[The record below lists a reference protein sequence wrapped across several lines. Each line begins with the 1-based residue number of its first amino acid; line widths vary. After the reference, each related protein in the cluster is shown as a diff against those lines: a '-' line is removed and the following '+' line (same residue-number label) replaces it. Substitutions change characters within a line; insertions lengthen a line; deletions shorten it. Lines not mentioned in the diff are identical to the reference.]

1 MLDDVLHRIRSS
13 RLGRLDRGQVTQVRS
28 ASALFSGDY
37 SGATTVEHEFAG
49 TRLGLGVMHDLEG
62 ELVSLRGET
71 WRVPVTG
78 TPQLVAADDTIAFGI
93 AATGGIAHSL
103 TLDAG
108 VSIDGIGTA
117 LDRYLQSTFV
127 DHEEV
132 VCAVEISGAFTDVV
146 LRTVGHPDHD
156 DESLAEVIE
165 NETRFSFEEWNGTL
179 VGFRYPDATS
189 GATIPGLH
197 LHAISD
203 DRQSGGHVR
212 NATIARV
219 RASLWIDDVH
229 IERGDA
235 GEGER
240 GESIDF
246 ASLEGPLASGAT
258 ADTHETS

>member
-1 MLDDVLHRIRSS
+1 MLDDVLHRLRSS

-37 SGATTVEHEFAG
+37 SGATTVGHEFAG

-62 ELVSLRGET
+62 ELVSLWGQT
-71 WRVPVTG
+71 WRVPITG
-78 TPQLVAADDTIAFGI
+78 TPQLAADDDTIAFGI
-93 AATGGIAHSL
+93 AAAGGIAHSL

-108 VSIDGIGTA
+108 VGIDGIGAA
-117 LDRYLQSTFV
+117 LDGYLSATFV

-132 VCAVEISGAFTDVV
+132 VCAIEVMGSFTDVV
-146 LRTVGHPDHD
+146 LRTVGRPDHD
-156 DESLAEVIE
+156 GEALAEVIE
-165 NETRFSFEEWNGTL
+165 NETRFSFDDWHGTL

-212 NATIARV
+212 MATTARV
-219 RASLWIDDVH
+219 TASLWIDDLH
-229 IERGDA
+229 IERDDRGQ
-235 GEGER
+235 
-240 GESIDF
+240 GESSGMIDF
-246 ASLEGPLASGAT
+246 AALEGPLAGQP
-258 ADTHETS
+258 TS